1 MPKVSGPFCKVS
13 FAQVSIT
20 SPVQVKEFL
29 LEQGWVP
36 DSFTPKGSPQLTES
50 SYPTIKN
57 GVGQLIAKRAVLKH
71 RAGILFGVRKK
82 DSKLTGWLNSIRE
95 DGRLEAGAMT
105 NGTNT
110 GRMMHRV
117 LVNVPQPTDELW
129 ESGTQIR
136 SLITC
141 PDDKE
146 LMGIDADSLE
156 AMIEAHCCLP
166 YPNGVEYSKDLT
178 SGKLHDNNA
187 TMLGV
192 SRKVAKGFKYAVS
205 YGAQPKK
212 LSEVVGCSEA
222 KAKKLF
228 NAFWKNNTAL
238 DGFKKA
244 ITKYWKTKGGKKYIK
259 GIDGRKIWARSEH
272 SLVNLYFQS
281 TGSIAVKVAMLFTDK
296 GARQKGLKSQQ
307 IMSMHDEYT
316 YELHEGEKDAIMKLA
331 EKSFI
336 QASKWLELRV
346 TITGSPATGKDWE
359 EIH

>member
-1 MPKVSGPFCKVS
+1 MNSISGPFCKVS

-20 SPVQVKEFL
+20 SPIQVKEFL
-29 LEQGWVP
+29 LGQGWVP
-36 DSFTPKGSPQLTES
+36 DSFTAKGSPQLTES

-82 DSKLTGWLNSIRE
+82 DSKLTGWLNSTRE

-110 GRMMHRV
+110 GRKMHRG

-129 ESGTQIR
+129 ESRIQLR
-136 SLITC
+136 SLIVC
-141 PDDKE
+141 PEDK
-146 LMGIDADSLE
+146 LFMGIDADSLE

-166 YPNGVEYSKDLT
+166 YPNGVEYSKALT
-178 SGKLHDNNA
+178 SGKLHDDNA

-192 SRKVAKGFKYAVS
+192 SRKIAKGFKYAVS

-212 LSEVVGCSEA
+212 LSEVVGCSET
-222 KAKKLF
+222 KAKRLF
-228 NAFWKNNTAL
+228 NAFWDNNTAL

-244 ITKYWKTKGGKKYIK
+244 ITKYWKKNGSKYIK
-259 GIDGRKIWARSEH
+259 GIDGRKLTARSEH

-281 TGSIAVKVAMLFTDK
+281 TGSIAVKVAMLFMDK
-296 GARQKGLKSQQ
+296 WARQRGLKSQQ
-307 IMSMHDEYT
+307 VMDFHDEYT
-316 YELHEGEKDAIMKLA
+316 YELYPEEKEIIMELA
-331 EKSFI
+331 EKSFV
-336 QASKWLELRV
+336 QASEWLELRV
-346 TITGSPATGKDWE
+346 TVTGTPAIGKDWE